1 MTASSPVPVQRWRQ
15 GAITDTVALLLLTLV
30 GGAVLI
36 TAMRSPLKDDVAWL
50 LYVARK
56 WLEGQRLYEDLVEV
70 NPPLIIWLYAIPAWF
85 ADASGI
91 TPKLIAIPFFA
102 LLVLG
107 ASIWSAT
114 LLQGRASIFSRKIPV
129 FAAIAGVLLALP
141 GIEFGQ
147 REHLLVAACLPYIC
161 LYARELDGER
171 EPRITGLFAGVLAG
185 LGCAL
190 KPSYLLA
197 IVAMEIVAAIRGHR
211 VLRVAPIAC
220 FGAAALYGLGVI
232 LFCPV
237 FLEKAVPLALALYG
251 GTDTPGWQI
260 MLQSSRLMFGQAVI
274 VLLCW
279 SSTTTLARRS
289 PFKRHLLLALT
300 AFAVAA
306 TVVFVLQGK
315 SWFYH
320 RLPATTATML
330 ALFLWI
336 VSVLP
341 ADLGTALRN
350 VLTGFKRAHLHRLAP
365 APLVLG
371 ALALFALAD
380 YERLRP
386 WVEAAVE
393 PTLSTE
399 VKLERLI
406 RKEHA
411 KTYIAFSEWIALG
424 FPVVNNT
431 GVTWASRFD
440 SMWALKG
447 EIWRAKQDGAAPRE
461 YPIRRW
467 VAKDF
472 VANCPDLAVVDTREG
487 INYVSVLIAS
497 DPGFAAAW
505 SRYHQIAAFDGLRVL
520 KRDGE
525 GCASP
530 VRLSKRLPQVSQ
542 ATIWYP

>member
-1 MTASSPVPVQRWRQ
+1 MTVPITASSPRRPTL
-15 GAITDTVALLLLTLV
+15 ATADAVAMLLLTVV
-30 GGAVLI
+30 GGAVMI

-70 NPPLIIWLYAIPAWF
+70 NPPLIVWLYAIPAWL
-85 ADASGI
+85 AKALDIG
-91 TPKLIAIPFFA
+91 PKLIAMPFFA
-102 LLVLG
+102 VLILAASAWTTKLLE
-107 ASIWSAT
+107 
-114 LLQGRASIFSRKIPV
+114 GRAPIFARKIPV
-129 FAAIAGVLLALP
+129 FAAIACVLLALP

-147 REHLLVAACLPYIC
+147 REHLLVAACLPYIV
-161 LYARELDGER
+161 LYARELDGEA
-171 EPRITGLFAGVLAG
+171 EPRVTGLFAGILAG
-185 LGCAL
+185 MGCAL

-197 IVAMEIVAAIRGHR
+197 IVAMEVVAAIRGHR
-211 VLRVAPIAC
+211 VLRAAPIAC
-220 FGAAALYGLGVI
+220 FLSAGLYGLGVI
-232 LFCPV
+232 VFCPE

-251 GTDTPGWQI
+251 GTDTPGI
-260 MLQSSRLMFGQAVI
+260 DIIIQSSRLIFAQAVI
-274 VLLCW
+274 VLLVW

-289 PFKRHLLLALT
+289 HFKRHLLLALT

-306 TVVFVLQGK
+306 TVVFILQGK

-320 RLPATTATML
+320 RLPATATTVL

-336 VSVLP
+336 ASVMP
-341 ADLGTALRN
+341 ANFGSALRN
-350 VLTGFKRAHLHRLAP
+350 VLTGFKRAHFNRLAP
-365 APLVLG
+365 APLVLA

-406 RKEHA
+406 RKEKA

-472 VANCPDLAVVDTREG
+472 VTNCPDLAVVDIREG

-497 DPGFAAAW
+497 DSDFAAAW

-520 KRDGE
+520 KRDSD
-525 GCASP
+525 GCLPPAATK
-530 VRLSKRLPQVSQ
+530 KRLPQVSQ
-542 ATIWYP
+542 ASISYP